1 MMLGQKKIDQG
12 FAGILKKNSL
22 KIFLEQKKRN
32 KKISTSP
39 TIIYIK
45 NVNKNLNKATVLRH
59 HHHNL
64 HNKS

>member
-1 MMLGQKKIDQG
+1 MLGQKKNDRG

-22 KIFLEQKKRN
+22 KIFFRAKKRN